1 MSKTFR
7 QYDSRWGRLSYPPGT
22 RSTMASAGCG
32 PTACAS
38 IIVNNPKYRN
48 ITPKTTRKFML
59 KGGYVPG
66 GVGTMW
72 SGIDACMK
80 HFGFEVKRH
89 NDMDSFFKEMNKGN
103 RRAIILFGAGSRGGI
118 TWTSG
123 GHYVPATM
131 YKKKNGKH
139 YLYTRDPGGRRND
152 GWHCYETQMK
162 GLIKCIWTCR
172 LLKTSSNGKKY
183 TGTFPKLPA
192 RGYFKKGDSGM
203 QVKYLQKLLNWAL
216 GTSLKADGSC
226 GTKTISAVIDFQLK
240 YNLKDDGMFGK
251 KCLAKAKTIKK

>member
-38 IIVNNPKYRN
+38 IIVNNPKYKN
-48 ITPKTTRKFML
+48 ITPRTTRKFML

-89 NDMDSFFKEMNKGN
+89 NDMESFFKEMNKGS
-103 RRAIILFGAGSRGGI
+103 RRAVILFGAGSRGGI

-139 YLYTRDPGGRRND
+139 YLYTRDPGGRNND

-172 LLKTSSNGKKY
+172 LKKGY
-183 TGTFPKLPA
+183 SGTFPTMPK
-192 RGYFKKGDSGM
+192 RGYFREGDTGT
-203 QVKYLQKLLNWAL
+203 QVKYLQKLLNWAV
-216 GTSLKADGSC
+216 GT
-226 GTKTISAVIDFQLK
+226 
-240 YNLKDDGMFGK
+240 NLKIDGEYLDKTAAAVEKLEKMFGFKVNGNFGKDCLK
-251 KCLAKAKTIKK
+251 KCRKLKK

>member
-38 IIVNNPKYRN
+38 IIVNNPKYKN
-48 ITPKTTRKFML
+48 ITPKTTRNFML
-59 KGGYVPG
+59 DNNYVPG

-89 NDMDSFFKEMNKGN
+89 NDMDSFFKEMNKGS
-103 RRAIILFGAGSRGGI
+103 RRAVILFGAGSRGGI

-123 GHYVPATM
+123 GHYVPATDF
-131 YKKKNGKH
+131 KKKNGYKRSTELSESFGM
-139 YLYTRDPGGRRND
+139 YRQNYCG
-152 GWHCYETQMK
+152 CVFSMK
-162 GLIKCIWTCR
+162 EREEAIKNKER
-172 LLKTSSNGKKY
+172 KE
-183 TGTFPKLPA
+183 
-192 RGYFKKGDSGM
+192 
-203 QVKYLQKLLNWAL
+203 
-216 GTSLKADGSC
+216 
-226 GTKTISAVIDFQLK
+226 
-240 YNLKDDGMFGK
+240 
-251 KCLAKAKTIKK
+251 

>member
-1 MSKTFR
+1 
-7 QYDSRWGRLSYPPGT
+7 
-22 RSTMASAGCG
+22 MAQRGCG

-48 ITPKTTRKFML
+48 ITPRTTRKFML

-89 NDMDSFFKEMNKGN
+89 NDMDSFFKEMNKGS
-103 RRAIILFGAGSRGGI
+103 RRAIILFGAGSQEAASRGQV
-118 TWTSG
+118 G

-131 YKKKNGKH
+131 YKKTNGKH
-139 YLYTRDPGGRRND
+139 YLYTRDPGGRNND

-172 LLKTSSNGKKY
+172 L
-183 TGTFPKLPA
+183 
-192 RGYFKKGDSGM
+192 KKGYSGM
-203 QVKYLQKLLNWAL
+203 FPN
-216 GTSLKADGSC
+216 SADKRLFPQG
-226 GTKTISAVIDFQLK
+226 
-240 YNLKDDGMFGK
+240 
-251 KCLAKAKTIKK
+251 

>member
-48 ITPKTTRKFML
+48 ITPRTTRKFML
-59 KGGYVPG
+59 NGGYVPG

-89 NDMDSFFKEMNKGN
+89 NDMDSFFKEMNKGS
-103 RRAIILFGAGSRGGI
+103 RRAMNPVRCWI
-118 TWTSG
+118 
-123 GHYVPATM
+123 
-131 YKKKNGKH
+131 K
-139 YLYTRDPGGRRND
+139 RRYHMD
-152 GWHCYETQMK
+152 
-162 GLIKCIWTCR
+162 IWRSLRTCNR
-172 LLKTSSNGKKY
+172 LQEKE
-183 TGTFPKLPA
+183 
-192 RGYFKKGDSGM
+192 R
-203 QVKYLQKLLNWAL
+203 QAL
-216 GTSLKADGSC
+216 S
-226 GTKTISAVIDFQLK
+226 VHP
-240 YNLKDDGMFGK
+240 
-251 KCLAKAKTIKK
+251 